1 MWALLILSGVVL
13 GTLLLNV
20 TVEFW
25 GTALTEQVE
34 QYHRLLQGQMEPSL
48 GVFFRICFYRLGI
61 ALVLM
66 ACIRLTGNYYIL
78 YPSVF
83 LMSLSFGYTLSLLSF
98 RYGLRGILCMLAYLC
113 PQYFI
118 YIPLM
123 ILILREVS
131 SQMDRAF
138 PASLRRS
145 VVIFCIII
153 AGCGVESYI
162 NPVILKI
169 VLKNFF

>member
-1 MWALLILSGVVL
+1 MILFGVVM

-20 TVEFW
+20 TMGFW

-34 QYHRLLQGQMEPSL
+34 QYHRLIQNQLEPSL
-48 GVFFRICFYRLGI
+48 GLFIRLCFYRI
-61 ALVLM
+61 SIVIVLM

-78 YPSVF
+78 YPVVF

-98 RYGLRGILCMLAYLC
+98 RYGFRGILCMLAYLC

-118 YIPLM
+118 YIPLFTTV
-123 ILILREVS
+123 LREVS

-138 PASLRRS
+138 PGSFRRS
-145 VVIFCIII
+145 VVIFAIII
-153 AGCGVESYI
+153 VGCGAESYI
-162 NPVILKI
+162 NPWILKFI
-169 VLKNFF
+169 LKNFL